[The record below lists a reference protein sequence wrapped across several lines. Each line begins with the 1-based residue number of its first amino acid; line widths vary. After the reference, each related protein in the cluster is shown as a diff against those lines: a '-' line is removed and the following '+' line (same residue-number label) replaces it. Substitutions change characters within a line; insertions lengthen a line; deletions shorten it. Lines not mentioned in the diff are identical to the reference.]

1 MCIYNEFMN
10 YIFVQAHLRFFVS
23 LPRGR
28 ARQMADQGRG
38 HGELAPNVGSAKNC
52 LTIGVG
58 YNKAQGARQMADQ
71 GRGHGNYDGALQEA
85 AVAADPPGGGDGIK
99 RPCKRIDD
107 WVRGR
112 GKWASR
118 GRLMHSISS
127 R

>member
-1 MCIYNEFMN
+1 MTDE
-10 YIFVQAHLRFFVS
+10 
-23 LPRGR
+23 
-28 ARQMADQGRG
+28 GRG
-38 HGELAPNVGSAKNC
+38 HGELTVAAAVPGDNPVRRGHGELTVAASAPNVASAKNC
-52 LTIGVG
+52 LTIGIG
-58 YNKAQGARQMADQ
+58 YNKKAQGAR
-71 GRGHGNYDGALQEA
+71 QEA